1 MRISDWS
8 SDVCSSDL
16 PDDDAEDGQEPAQ
29 QMAPDRS
36 QREDEG
42 GAQHQGAL
50 TRSPCRWRVS
60 TLSTSPSLKLTIVC
74 ANAAMSG
81 SWVTISTVIPLV
93 WLRSVSNSMIS
104 TERSESRLPVGSSAS
119 STSGWVTIAR
129 AIADRKSTRLN
140 SRH

>member
-16 PDDDAEDGQEPAQ
+16 PDDDAEDGQERAQ

-42 GAQHQGAL
+42 GAQHQCAL

-81 SWVTISTVIPLV
+81 SWVTIS
-93 WLRSVSNSMIS
+93 
-104 TERSESRLPVGSSAS
+104 RSEERRGGKECVSTCRSRWSPY
-119 STSGWVTIAR
+119 
-129 AIADRKSTRLN
+129 
-140 SRH
+140 H

>member
-16 PDDDAEDGQEPAQ
+16 HHRDDRADPDDDAEDGQERAQ

-42 GAQHQGAL
+42 GAQHQCAL

-74 ANAAMSG
+74 ANPAMSG
-81 SWVTISTVIPLV
+81 S
-93 WLRSVSNSMIS
+93 
-104 TERSESRLPVGSSAS
+104 RSEERRFDKGCVCTCRSR
-119 STSGWVTIAR
+119 W
-129 AIADRKSTRLN
+129 
-140 SRH
+140 SRYH